1 MDFFINRNK
10 KIQTLEVDEIKKTD
24 HPMGSRLIMT
34 SGNSYL
40 RTKLSQLVVI
50 QKFDNKPLSLEPK
63 FL

>member
-1 MDFFINRNK
+1 
-10 KIQTLEVDEIKKTD
+10 
-24 HPMGSRLIMT
+24 MT